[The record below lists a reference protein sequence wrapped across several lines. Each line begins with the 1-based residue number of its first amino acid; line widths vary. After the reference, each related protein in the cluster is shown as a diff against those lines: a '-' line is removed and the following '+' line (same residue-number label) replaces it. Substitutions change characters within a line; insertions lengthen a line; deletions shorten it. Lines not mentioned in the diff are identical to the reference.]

1 MDEKGGLGTMR
12 ALMNVDEM
20 PALSIHQCLRMMIQA
35 DGLSDLTLTFS
46 NAERTA
52 PKPTWIAAAALAA
65 GHWLS
70 NDSNDNMGD
79 DCERRQHAGSV
90 TLSVEPVDGSDSGAR
105 EVNDLLSHASVM
117 PVAFCSP
124 GSSYPSTNPWI
135 SFNPH

>member
-1 MDEKGGLGTMR
+1 
-12 ALMNVDEM
+12 
-20 PALSIHQCLRMMIQA
+20 MIQA

-65 GHWLS
+65 GHWLYTD
-70 NDSNDNMGD
+70 DSIDNMGD
-79 DCERRQHAGSV
+79 DCERHQHAGSV
-90 TLSVEPVDGSDSGAR
+90 TLSVKPVDGSDSGVR

-124 GSSYPSTNPWI
+124 GSLYPSSN
-135 SFNPH
+135 